1 MKKTVS
7 ILLIVTMLLA
17 SVLAMIPASA
27 AGPEPTPY
35 ATYNV
40 NWKDLYESGAMTAQ
54 EDLTPKTDYEYYFN
68 VFANENSIGFTPKND
83 SLGKDRSYFSKQMV
97 DITAD
102 TYFIYTFE
110 AKNGRSGGW
119 AGVVLAYG
127 DARDASDQSVGNAP
141 FFLSGQFDN
150 NGANAETGKS
160 AFRFRQGRHSLDD
173 TKPYREVIEMANQV
187 DKIVTT
193 EDGYGKFRV
202 VYEGYNMTVY
212 YDQYDTGIEKIVGRT
227 ITLPVGSK
235 IAFGA
240 YSQGAGIND
249 LNLVT
254 LRNCTLK
261 AYTEAAQVSLY
272 RALLPGLTQKGMAI
286 WNNGVNTEYTEVT
299 YSALATALN
308 VAIEIDVGTLSSNA
322 DVISAY
328 GELSHAL
335 SGIKKVADYTAL
347 NAEIAKAEAEAAK
360 DPAANPEGLAAF
372 NSAINNAKAVVAAN
386 YSLEDQ
392 NLINEAVN
400 ALKSAYFAYMSL
412 ADTLALA
419 EAIASAKALDAN
431 AYTKAS
437 WDVYAAK
444 ITAAEALLAT
454 NPTVDKQGDV
464 NDAANALLDRTSL
477 VACSALLADLKE
489 VYDLVATLEEKDFSA
504 ESWAPFAAARAEVKA
519 LLDARV
525 GVDQNLTITSK
536 TIALADAIEA
546 LVRRVNVLYTEDTN
560 ANGLLS
566 DEQYSGIGEVFYFDY
581 YKYIE
586 AKGYT
591 AGAVFPK
598 SLKDDGM
605 EGSSDYVLRF
615 GTIAGEGTINACNGI
630 KESHTSNTFSH
641 NTKTTEING
650 TSYNHAFGFSFLN
663 PVTVDRVAFYLP
675 TSTRIKSIDVY
686 GASITEKDGKK
697 VYAKEAEKTYL
708 GTFTVGSAAQG
719 AKNIEVR
726 GELTEAL
733 EVDYIIFAVKFGT
746 RVPNAYSIYEIELF
760 GLKEGAEDFSAL
772 KDQYARFK
780 GANSADY
787 TEESWNALL
796 EVLKTTDPVNKNCFS
811 TKVAIES
818 AAATL
823 KNAVDALQVKP
834 VDKTALKTLIDECK
848 TLVESE
854 HTADSWAPF
863 ATALKAADDYYN
875 DENALP
881 SALKGI
887 TDALTKAKKALAKF
901 GDKTPLK
908 ALIDECKALKE
919 ADWQG
924 NATAWKMFVK
934 GIAAAEEIYNK
945 DGATQQEIAGII
957 DELTYKKDS
966 LKATAKTDAPG
977 TPGASEG
984 ENGASD
990 APETEAPADDAE
1002 TAAPTDGEETDAPEE
1017 ETEAKKGGCGS
1028 SIALSAL
1035 AVIGVVGTALVIKKK
1050 ED

>member
-1 MKKTVS
+1 MKKSVS

-27 AGPEPTPY
+27 AGSEPTPY

-40 NWKDLYESGAMTAQ
+40 NWKELYESGTMTAQ

-68 VFANENSIGFTPKND
+68 VFATENSIRFTPKND
-83 SLGKDRSYFSKQMV
+83 SLGKDRSYFSTQMV

-127 DARDASDQSVGNAP
+127 DAKGSSNQSLGNAP

-150 NGANAETGKS
+150 NGANAETGMS

-173 TKPYREVIEMANQV
+173 AKPYREVIEMENQI

-202 VYEGYNMTVY
+202 IYEGYNMTVY
-212 YDQYDTGIEKIVGRT
+212 YDQYGTGTEKIVGRT
-227 ITLPVGSK
+227 ITLPEGSK
-235 IAFGA
+235 IAFGV
-240 YSQGAGIND
+240 YSQGAGVND

-286 WNNGVNTEYTEVT
+286 WNNGVNTEYTAVT
-299 YSALATALN
+299 YSALESALN
-308 VAIEIDVGTLSSNA
+308 VAIQIDVGTPSSNA
-322 DVISAY
+322 DVIAAY
-328 GELSHAL
+328 NGLSHAL
-335 SGIKKVADYTAL
+335 SDLKKVADYTAL

-360 DPAANPEGLAAF
+360 DPATNAEGLETF
-372 NSAINNAKAVVAAN
+372 NSAITAAKAVVAAN
-386 YSLEDQ
+386 YPLDQ
-392 NLINEAVN
+392 QGTINEAVN
-400 ALKSAYFAYMSL
+400 TLKRAYFTYMGL
-412 ADTLALA
+412 ADTIAL
-419 EAIASAKALDAN
+419 EESIASAKALNEN

-437 WDVYAAK
+437 WDAYAEK
-444 ITAAEALLAT
+444 IADAEALLAT
-454 NPTVDKQGDV
+454 NPTADKQDDV
-464 NDAANALLDRTSL
+464 NGAGNALLDTSSL
-477 VACSALLADLKE
+477 VACSGLLADLKE
-489 VYDLVATLEEKDFSA
+489 IYDLVATLEEKDFSA
-504 ESWAPFAAARAEVKA
+504 ESWALFAAARAEVKA

-525 GVDQNLTITSK
+525 GVDQNLTITAK
-536 TIALADAIEA
+536 LNALADAMDA
-546 LVRRVNVLYTEDTN
+546 LVYRVNVLYTEDTN

-581 YKYIE
+581 HKYIA

-591 AGAVFPK
+591 KGDVFPK
-598 SLKDDGM
+598 SLQEDGM

-630 KESHTSNTFSH
+630 KEEHERNTFSH

-650 TSYNHAFGFSFLN
+650 TSYNHAFGFSFLD

-675 TSTRIKSIDVY
+675 TDTRIKSIDVY

-708 GTFTVGSAAQG
+708 GTFTVGTAAQG

-726 GELTEAL
+726 GELAEAL

-746 RVPNAYSIYEIELF
+746 RVPTAYSIYEIELF

-772 KDQYARFK
+772 KAQYARFK

-811 TKVAIES
+811 TEADIEA

-834 VDKTALKTLIDECK
+834 VDKTALKTLLDECK
-848 TLVESE
+848 ALVESE

-875 DENALP
+875 NENALP

-908 ALIDECKALKE
+908 TLIDECKALKE

-934 GIAAAEEIYNK
+934 GIAAAEEVYNK
-945 DGATQQEIAGII
+945 DGATQQEIAAVIG
-957 DELTYKKDS
+957 DLSYKKES
-966 LKATAKTDAPG
+966 LKATEKTDA
-977 TPGASEG
+977 PGASEG
-984 ENGASD
+984 ENGNAD
-990 APETEAPADDAE
+990 GTETEAPADDAE
-1002 TAAPTDGEETDAPEE
+1002 TAAPADDAETEAPADD
-1017 ETEAKKGGCGS
+1017 ETEAKKDGCGS

-1050 ED
+1050 EN

>member
-1 MKKTVS
+1 MKKSVS

-27 AGPEPTPY
+27 AGSEPTPY

-40 NWKDLYESGAMTAQ
+40 NWKDLYESGTMTAQ

-68 VFANENSIGFTPKND
+68 VFATENSIRFTPKND
-83 SLGKDRSYFSKQMV
+83 SLGKDRSYFSTQMV

-127 DARDASDQSVGNAP
+127 DAKGSSNQSLGNAP

-150 NGANAETGKS
+150 NGANAETGMS

-173 TKPYREVIEMANQV
+173 AKPYREVIEMENQI

-212 YDQYDTGIEKIVGRT
+212 YDQYGTGTEKIVGRT
-227 ITLPVGSK
+227 ITLPEGSK

-240 YSQGAGIND
+240 YSQGAGVND

-286 WNNGVNTEYTEVT
+286 WNNGANTEYTEVT
-299 YSALATALN
+299 YSALESALN
-308 VAIEIDVGTLSSNA
+308 KAIQIDVGTPSSNA

-335 SGIKKVADYTAL
+335 SDLKKVADYTAL

-360 DPAANPEGLAAF
+360 DPATNAGGLEAF
-372 NSAINNAKAVVAAN
+372 NSAITAAKEVVAAN
-386 YSLEDQ
+386 YPLDQ
-392 NLINEAVN
+392 QGTINEAVN
-400 ALKSAYFAYMSL
+400 TLKRAYFTYMGL
-412 ADTLALA
+412 ADTIAL
-419 EAIASAKALDAN
+419 EESIASAKALNEN

-437 WDVYAAK
+437 WDAYAAN
-444 ITAAEALLAT
+444 IAAAEALLAT
-454 NPTVDKQGDV
+454 NPTADKQDDV
-464 NDAANALLDRTSL
+464 NGAGNALLDTSSL
-477 VACSALLADLKE
+477 VACSGLLADLKE
-489 VYDLVATLEEKDFSA
+489 IYDLVATLEEKDFSA

-525 GVDQNLTITSK
+525 GVDQNLTITAK
-536 TIALADAIEA
+536 LGALADAMDA
-546 LVRRVNVLYTEDTN
+546 LVYRVNVLYTEDTN

-581 YKYIE
+581 HKYIA

-591 AGAVFPK
+591 KGDVFPK
-598 SLKDDGM
+598 SLQEDGM

-630 KESHTSNTFSH
+630 KEEHERNTFSH
-641 NTKTTEING
+641 NTRTTEING
-650 TSYNHAFGFSFLN
+650 TSYNHAFGFSFLD

-675 TSTRIKSIDVY
+675 TDTRIKSIDVY

-708 GTFTVGSAAQG
+708 GTFTVGTAAQG
-719 AKNIEVR
+719 AENIEVR
-726 GELTEAL
+726 GELAEAL
-733 EVDYIIFAVKFGT
+733 KVDYIIFAVKFGT
-746 RVPNAYSIYEIELF
+746 RVPAAYSIYEIELF

-772 KDQYARFK
+772 KAQYARFK

-811 TKVAIES
+811 TEADIAA

-834 VDKTALKTLIDECK
+834 VDKTALKTLLDECK
-848 TLVESE
+848 ALVESE
-854 HTADSWAPF
+854 YTADSWAPF

-875 DENALP
+875 NENALP

-887 TDALTKAKKALAKF
+887 TDALTKAKKTLAKF

-908 ALIDECKALKE
+908 TLIDECKALKE

-945 DGATQQEIAGII
+945 DGATQQEIAAVI
-957 DELTYKKDS
+957 DDLTYKKES
-966 LKATAKTDAPG
+966 LKATEKTDAP
-977 TPGASEG
+977 TTEAPAD
-984 ENGASD
+984 D
-990 APETEAPADDAE
+990 AETEAPADDAE
-1002 TAAPTDGEETDAPEE
+1002 TAAPADDAATEAPADD
-1017 ETEAKKGGCGS
+1017 ETEASKDGCGS

-1050 ED
+1050 EN

>member
-1 MKKTVS
+1 MKKSVS

-17 SVLAMIPASA
+17 SVLAMIPVSA
-27 AGPEPTPY
+27 AGSEPTPY

-40 NWKDLYESGAMTAQ
+40 NWKDLYESGTMTAQ

-68 VFANENSIGFTPKND
+68 VFATENSIRFTPKND
-83 SLGKDRSYFSKQMV
+83 SLGKDRSYFSTQMV
-97 DITAD
+97 DITDD

-127 DARDASDQSVGNAP
+127 AAKDSSNQSLGNAP

-150 NGANAETGKS
+150 NGANGELGMS
-160 AFRFRQGRHSLDD
+160 ALRFRQGHHTPVA
-173 TKPYREVIEMANQV
+173 TKPHREVIEMANQV

-202 VYEGYNMTVY
+202 VYEGRKMTVY
-212 YDQYDTGIEKIVGRT
+212 YDQYGTGTEKEVGRT
-227 ITLPVGSK
+227 IMLPEGSK

-240 YSQGAGIND
+240 YSQGGGLND

-272 RALLPGLTQKGMAI
+272 RALLPALTQKGMAI
-286 WNNGVNTEYTEVT
+286 WNNGVNTEYTAVT
-299 YSALATALN
+299 YSALESSLN
-308 VAIEIDVGTLSSNA
+308 KAIQIDVGTLSSND

-335 SGIKKVADYTAL
+335 SDLKKVADYTAL

-360 DPAANPEGLAAF
+360 DPATNAGGLEAF
-372 NSAINNAKAVVAAN
+372 NSAITAAKAVVAAN
-386 YSLEDQ
+386 YPLDQ
-392 NLINEAVN
+392 QGTINEAVN
-400 ALKSAYFAYMSL
+400 TLKRAYFTYMGL
-412 ADTLALA
+412 ADTIAL
-419 EAIASAKALDAN
+419 EESIASAKALN
-431 AYTKAS
+431 ENSYTKAS
-437 WDVYAAK
+437 WDAYAEK
-444 ITAAEALLAT
+444 IADAEALLAT
-454 NPTVDKQGDV
+454 NPTVDKQDDV
-464 NDAANALLDRTSL
+464 NGAGNALLDTSSL
-477 VACSALLADLKE
+477 VACSGLLADLKE
-489 VYDLVATLEEKDFSA
+489 IYDLVATLEEKDFSA
-504 ESWAPFAAARAEVKA
+504 ASWAPFAAARAEVKA

-525 GVDQNLTITSK
+525 DVNHNLTIGAK
-536 TIALADAIEA
+536 MDALKDAMDA
-546 LVRRVNVLYTEDTN
+546 LVYRVNVLYTEDTN

-581 YKYIE
+581 YKYIA

-630 KESHTSNTFSH
+630 KEEHERNTFSH
-641 NTKTTEING
+641 NTRTTEING
-650 TSYNHAFGFSFLN
+650 TSYNHAFGFSFLD

-675 TSTRIKSIDVY
+675 TDTRIKSIDVY

-708 GTFTVGSAAQG
+708 GTFTVGTAAQG

-726 GELTEAL
+726 GELAEAL

-746 RVPNAYSIYEIELF
+746 RVPTAYSIYEIELF

-772 KDQYARFK
+772 KAQYARFK

-811 TKVAIES
+811 TEADIEA

-834 VDKTALKTLIDECK
+834 VDKTALKTLLDECK
-848 TLVESE
+848 ALVESE
-854 HTADSWAPF
+854 YTADSWAPF

-875 DENALP
+875 NENALP

-887 TDALTKAKKALAKF
+887 TDALTKAKKTLAKF

-908 ALIDECKALKE
+908 TLIDECKTLKE

-945 DGATQQEIAGII
+945 DCATQQEIAAVI
-957 DELTYKKDS
+957 DDLSYKKES
-966 LKATAKTDAPG
+966 LKATEKTDAPG
-977 TPGASEG
+977 ASDG
-984 ENGASD
+984 ENGTAD
-990 APETEAPADDAE
+990 GAETEAPADDAE
-1002 TAAPTDGEETDAPEE
+1002 TAAPADDAATEAPADD
-1017 ETEAKKGGCGS
+1017 ETEAKKDGCGS

>member
-1 MKKTVS
+1 MKKSVS

-27 AGPEPTPY
+27 VVPEPTPL

-40 NWKDLYESGAMTAQ
+40 NWKDLYESGTMTAQ

-68 VFANENSIGFTPKND
+68 VFATENSIRFTPKND
-83 SLGKDRSYFSKQMV
+83 SFGKDRSYFSTQMV
-97 DITAD
+97 DITDD

-127 DARDASDQSVGNAP
+127 AAKDSSNQSLGNAP

-150 NGANAETGKS
+150 NGANGELGMS
-160 AFRFRQGRHSLDD
+160 ALRFRQGHRALDD
-173 TKPYREVIEMANQV
+173 TKPYREVIEMENQI

-202 VYEGYNMTVY
+202 VYEGRKMTVN
-212 YDQYDTGIEKIVGRT
+212 YDQYGTGTERIVGQE
-227 ITLPVGSK
+227 IMLPEGSK

-240 YSQGAGIND
+240 YSQGAGTHD

-299 YSALATALN
+299 YSALETALN
-308 VAIEIDVGTLSSNA
+308 KAIEIDVGTLSSNA
-322 DVISAY
+322 DVIAAY
-328 GELSHAL
+328 NGLSHAL
-335 SGIKKVADYTAL
+335 SDLKKVADYTAL

-360 DPAANPEGLAAF
+360 DPATNAGGLEAF
-372 NSAINNAKAVVAAN
+372 NSAITAAKAVVAAN
-386 YSLEDQ
+386 YPLDQ
-392 NLINEAVN
+392 QGTINEAVN
-400 ALKSAYFAYMSL
+400 TLKRAYFTYMGL
-412 ADTLALA
+412 ADTIAL
-419 EAIASAKALDAN
+419 EGSIASAKALN
-431 AYTKAS
+431 ENSYTKAS
-437 WDVYAAK
+437 WDAYAAK
-444 ITAAEALLAT
+444 IAAAEALLAT
-454 NPTVDKQGDV
+454 NPTVDKQDDV
-464 NDAANALLDRTSL
+464 NGAGNALLDTSSL
-477 VACSALLADLKE
+477 VACSGLLADLKE

-525 GVDQNLTITSK
+525 GVDQNLTITAK
-536 TIALADAIEA
+536 TNALADAMDA
-546 LVRRVNVLYTEDTN
+546 LVYRVNVLYTEDTN

-581 YKYIE
+581 HKYIA

-591 AGAVFPK
+591 KGDVFPK

-615 GTIAGEGTINACNGI
+615 GTVAGEGTINACNGI
-630 KESHTSNTFSH
+630 KEEHERNTFSH
-641 NTKTTEING
+641 NTRTTEING
-650 TSYNHAFGFSFLN
+650 TSYNHAFGFSFLD

-675 TSTRIKSIDVY
+675 TDTRIKSIDVY
-686 GASITEKDGKK
+686 GASIIEKDGKK

-708 GTFTVGSAAQG
+708 GTFTVGTAAQG

-726 GELTEAL
+726 GELAEAL
-733 EVDYIIFAVKFGT
+733 KVDYIIFAVKFGT
-746 RVPNAYSIYEIELF
+746 RVPAAYSIYEIELF

-772 KDQYARFK
+772 KAQYARFK

-811 TKVAIES
+811 TEADIEA

-834 VDKTALKTLIDECK
+834 VDKTALKTLLDECK
-848 TLVESE
+848 ALVESE

-875 DENALP
+875 NENALP

-908 ALIDECKALKE
+908 TLIDECKALKE

-945 DGATQQEIAGII
+945 DGATQQEIAAVI
-957 DELTYKKDS
+957 DDLSYKKES
-966 LKATAKTDAPG
+966 LKATEKTDAP
-977 TPGASEG
+977 TTE
-984 ENGASD
+984 
-990 APETEAPADDAE
+990 APADDTETEAPADDAE
-1002 TAAPTDGEETDAPEE
+1002 TAAPADDAATEAPADD
-1017 ETEAKKGGCGS
+1017 ETEAKKDGCGS

>member
-1 MKKTVS
+1 MKKSVS

-27 AGPEPTPY
+27 AGSEPTPY

-40 NWKDLYESGAMTAQ
+40 NWKELYESGTMTAQ

-68 VFANENSIGFTPKND
+68 VFATENSIRFTPKND
-83 SLGKDRSYFSKQMV
+83 SLGKDRSYFSTQMV

-110 AKNGRSGGW
+110 AKNGRAGGW

-127 DARDASDQSVGNAP
+127 DAKGSSNQSLGNAP

-150 NGANAETGKS
+150 NGANAETGMS
-160 AFRFRQGRHSLDD
+160 ALRFRQGRHSLDN
-173 TKPYREVIEMANQV
+173 TKPYREVIEMENQI

-202 VYEGYNMTVY
+202 VYEGYNMTVH
-212 YDQYDTGIEKIVGRT
+212 YDDFETGDEMTVGRT
-227 ITLPVGSK
+227 ITLPEGSK

-240 YSQGAGIND
+240 YSQGAGVND

-286 WNNGVNTEYTEVT
+286 WNNGVNTEYTTVT
-299 YSALATALN
+299 YSALESALN
-308 VAIEIDVGTLSSNA
+308 KAIQIDVGTPSSNA

-335 SGIKKVADYTAL
+335 SDLKKVADYTAL

-360 DPAANPEGLAAF
+360 DPATNAGGLEAF
-372 NSAINNAKAVVAAN
+372 NSAITAAKEVVAAN
-386 YSLEDQ
+386 YPLDQ
-392 NLINEAVN
+392 QGTINEAVN
-400 ALKSAYFAYMSL
+400 TLKRAYFTYMGL
-412 ADTLALA
+412 ADTIAL
-419 EAIASAKALDAN
+419 EESIASAKALN
-431 AYTKAS
+431 ENSYTKAS
-437 WDVYAAK
+437 WDAYAAK
-444 ITAAEALLAT
+444 IVAAEALLAT
-454 NPTVDKQGDV
+454 NPTVDKQDDV
-464 NDAANALLDRTSL
+464 NGAGNALLDTSSL
-477 VACSALLADLKE
+477 VACSGLLADLKE

-525 GVDQNLTITSK
+525 GVDQNLTIKAK
-536 TIALADAIEA
+536 TNALADAIDA
-546 LVRRVNVLYTEDTN
+546 LVYRVNVLYTEDTN
-560 ANGLLS
+560 ADGLLS

-581 YKYIE
+581 HKYIA

-591 AGAVFPK
+591 KGDVFPK

-630 KESHTSNTFSH
+630 KEEHERNTFSH
-641 NTKTTEING
+641 NTRTTEING
-650 TSYNHAFGFSFLN
+650 TSYNHAFGFSFLD

-675 TSTRIKSIDVY
+675 TDTRIKSIDVY

-708 GTFTVGSAAQG
+708 GTFTVGTAAQG

-726 GELTEAL
+726 GELAEAL
-733 EVDYIIFAVKFGT
+733 KVDYIIFAVKFGT
-746 RVPNAYSIYEIELF
+746 RVPAAYSIYEIELF

-772 KDQYARFK
+772 KAQYARFK

-811 TKVAIES
+811 TEADIAA

-834 VDKTALKTLIDECK
+834 VDKTALKTLLDECK
-848 TLVESE
+848 ALVESE
-854 HTADSWAPF
+854 YTADSWAPF

-887 TDALTKAKKALAKF
+887 TDALTKAKKTLAKF

-908 ALIDECKALKE
+908 TLIDECKALKE

-945 DGATQQEIAGII
+945 DGATQQEIAAVI
-957 DELTYKKDS
+957 DDLSYKKES
-966 LKATAKTDAPG
+966 LKATEKTDAP
-977 TPGASEG
+977 T
-984 ENGASD
+984 
-990 APETEAPADDAE
+990 TEAPADDAE
-1002 TAAPTDGEETDAPEE
+1002 TAAPADDAATEAPADDETEAPADD
-1017 ETEAKKGGCGS
+1017 ETEAKKDGCGS

-1050 ED
+1050 EN

>member
-1 MKKTVS
+1 MKKSVS

-27 AGPEPTPY
+27 AGSEPTPY

-40 NWKDLYESGAMTAQ
+40 NWKELYESGTMTAQ

-68 VFANENSIGFTPKND
+68 VFATENSIRFTPKND
-83 SLGKDRSYFSKQMV
+83 SLGKDRSYFSTQMV

-127 DARDASDQSVGNAP
+127 DAKGSSNQSLGNAP

-150 NGANAETGKS
+150 NGANAETGMS

-173 TKPYREVIEMANQV
+173 TKPYREVIEMENQV

-212 YDQYDTGIEKIVGRT
+212 YDQYGTGTEKIVGRT
-227 ITLPVGSK
+227 ITLPEGSK
-235 IAFGA
+235 IAFGV
-240 YSQGAGIND
+240 YSQGAGVND

-286 WNNGVNTEYTEVT
+286 WNNGVNTEYTAVT
-299 YSALATALN
+299 YSALETALN
-308 VAIEIDVGTLSSNA
+308 VAIQIDVGTLSSNA

-335 SGIKKVADYTAL
+335 SDLKKVADYTAL

-360 DPAANPEGLAAF
+360 DPATNAEGLETF
-372 NSAINNAKAVVAAN
+372 NSAITAAKEVVAAN
-386 YSLEDQ
+386 YPLDQ
-392 NLINEAVN
+392 QGTINEAVN
-400 ALKSAYFAYMSL
+400 TLKRAYFTYMGL
-412 ADTLALA
+412 ADTIALE
-419 EAIASAKALDAN
+419 EAIASAKALN
-431 AYTKAS
+431 ENSYTKAS
-437 WDVYAAK
+437 WDAYAAK

-454 NPTVDKQGDV
+454 DPTADKQDDV
-464 NDAANALLDRTSL
+464 NGAGNALLDTSSL
-477 VACSALLADLKE
+477 VACSGLLADLKE

-525 GVDQNLTITSK
+525 GVDQNLTITAK
-536 TIALADAIEA
+536 TNALADAMDA
-546 LVRRVNVLYTEDTN
+546 LVYRVNVLYTEDTN

-581 YKYIE
+581 HKYIA

-591 AGAVFPK
+591 KGDVFPK
-598 SLKDDGM
+598 SLQEDGM

-630 KESHTSNTFSH
+630 KEEHERNTFSH

-650 TSYNHAFGFSFLN
+650 TSYNHAFGFSFLD

-675 TSTRIKSIDVY
+675 TDTRIKSIDVY

-708 GTFTVGSAAQG
+708 GTFTVGAAAQG

-726 GELTEAL
+726 GELAEAL
-733 EVDYIIFAVKFGT
+733 KVDYIIFAVKFGT
-746 RVPNAYSIYEIELF
+746 RVPAAYSIYEIELF

-772 KDQYARFK
+772 KAQYARFK

-811 TKVAIES
+811 TEAAIEA

-834 VDKTALKTLIDECK
+834 VDKTALKTLLDECK
-848 TLVESE
+848 ALVESE
-854 HTADSWAPF
+854 YTADSWAPF

-875 DENALP
+875 NENALP

-887 TDALTKAKKALAKF
+887 TDALTKAKKTLAKF

-908 ALIDECKALKE
+908 TLIDECKALKE

-945 DGATQQEIAGII
+945 DGATQQEIAAVI
-957 DELTYKKDS
+957 DDLSYKKES
-966 LKATAKTDAPG
+966 LKATEKTDA
-977 TPGASEG
+977 PGASEG
-984 ENGASD
+984 ENGTAD
-990 APETEAPADDAE
+990 GTETKAPADDAE
-1002 TAAPTDGEETDAPEE
+1002 TAAPADDAATEAPADD
-1017 ETEAKKGGCGS
+1017 ETEAKKDGCGS

-1050 ED
+1050 EN

>member
-1 MKKTVS
+1 MKKSVS

-27 AGPEPTPY
+27 AGSEVTPL

-40 NWKDLYESGAMTAQ
+40 NWKELYESGTMTAQ

-68 VFANENSIGFTPKND
+68 VFTTENSIRFTPKND
-83 SLGKDRSYFSKQMV
+83 SFGKDRSYFSTQMV
-97 DITAD
+97 DITDD

-127 DARDASDQSVGNAP
+127 DAKGSSNQSLGNAP

-150 NGANAETGKS
+150 NGANAETGMS
-160 AFRFRQGRHSLDD
+160 ALRFRQGRHSLDN
-173 TKPYREVIEMANQV
+173 TKPYREVIEMENQI

-202 VYEGYNMTVY
+202 VYDGLNMTVY
-212 YDQYDTGIEKIVGRT
+212 YNDFETNAEMIVGRT
-227 ITLPVGSK
+227 ITLPEGSK

-240 YSQGAGIND
+240 YSQGAGVND

-286 WNNGVNTEYTEVT
+286 WNNGVNTEYTTVT
-299 YSALATALN
+299 YSALESALN
-308 VAIEIDVGTLSSNA
+308 KAIQIDVGTPSSNA

-335 SGIKKVADYTAL
+335 SDLKKVADYTAL

-360 DPAANPEGLAAF
+360 DPATNAGGLEAF
-372 NSAINNAKAVVAAN
+372 NSAITAAKEVVAAN
-386 YSLEDQ
+386 YPLDQ
-392 NLINEAVN
+392 QGTINEAVN
-400 ALKSAYFAYMSL
+400 TLKRAYFTYMGL
-412 ADTLALA
+412 ADTIAL
-419 EAIASAKALDAN
+419 EESIASAKALNEN

-437 WDVYAAK
+437 WDAYAAK

-454 NPTVDKQGDV
+454 NPTVDKQDDV
-464 NDAANALLDRTSL
+464 NGAGNALLDTSSL
-477 VACSALLADLKE
+477 VACSGLLADLKE

-525 GVDQNLTITSK
+525 GVDQNLTIKAK
-536 TIALADAIEA
+536 TNALADAIDA
-546 LVRRVNVLYTEDTN
+546 LVYRVNVLYTEDTN
-560 ANGLLS
+560 ADGLLS

-581 YKYIE
+581 HKYIA

-591 AGAVFPK
+591 KGDVFPK

-630 KESHTSNTFSH
+630 KEEHERNTFSH
-641 NTKTTEING
+641 NTRTTEING
-650 TSYNHAFGFSFLN
+650 TSYNHAFGFSFLD

-675 TSTRIKSIDVY
+675 TDTRIKSIDVY

-708 GTFTVGSAAQG
+708 GTFTVGTAAQG
-719 AKNIEVR
+719 AENIEVR
-726 GELTEAL
+726 GELAEAL
-733 EVDYIIFAVKFGT
+733 KVDYIIFAVKFGT
-746 RVPNAYSIYEIELF
+746 RVPAAYSIYEIELF

-772 KDQYARFK
+772 KAQYARFK

-811 TKVAIES
+811 TEADIEA

-834 VDKTALKTLIDECK
+834 VDKTALKTLLDECK
-848 TLVESE
+848 ALVESE
-854 HTADSWAPF
+854 YTADSWAPF

-875 DENALP
+875 NENALP

-887 TDALTKAKKALAKF
+887 TDALTKAKKTLAKF

-908 ALIDECKALKE
+908 TLIDECKTLKE

-934 GIAAAEEIYNK
+934 GIAAAEEVYNK
-945 DGATQQEIAGII
+945 DGATQQEIAAVI
-957 DELTYKKDS
+957 DDLSYKKES
-966 LKATAKTDAPG
+966 LKATEKTDAP
-977 TPGASEG
+977 T
-984 ENGASD
+984 
-990 APETEAPADDAE
+990 TEAPADDAE
-1002 TAAPTDGEETDAPEE
+1002 TAAPADDAATEAPADD
-1017 ETEAKKGGCGS
+1017 ETEAKKDGCGS

-1050 ED
+1050 EN

>member
-1 MKKTVS
+1 MKKSVS

-27 AGPEPTPY
+27 AGSEPTPL

-40 NWKDLYESGAMTAQ
+40 NWKDLYESGTMTAQ
-54 EDLTPKTDYEYYFN
+54 EDLTPKTDYENYFN
-68 VFANENSIGFTPKND
+68 VFTTENSIRFTPKND
-83 SLGKDRSYFSKQMV
+83 SLGKDRSYFSEQMV
-97 DITAD
+97 DITDD

-110 AKNGRSGGW
+110 AKNGRAGGW

-150 NGANAETGKS
+150 NGANEETGMS

-173 TKPYREVIEMANQV
+173 TKPYREVIEMENQV

-212 YDQYDTGIEKIVGRT
+212 YDQYGTGVEKIVGRT

-272 RALLPGLTQKGMAI
+272 RALLPGLKQKGMAI
-286 WNNGVNTEYTEVT
+286 WNNGVNTEYTAVT

-308 VAIEIDVGTLSSNA
+308 VAIQIDVGTPSSNA

-360 DPAANPEGLAAF
+360 DPATNPEGLAAF

-392 NLINEAVN
+392 NLIDEAVN

-419 EAIASAKALDAN
+419 DAIADAKALDAN

-437 WDVYAAK
+437 WDAYAAK

-464 NDAANALLDRTSL
+464 NEAANALLDTSSL
-477 VACSALLADLKE
+477 VACSGLLANLKE

-536 TIALADAIEA
+536 TLALADAIEA
-546 LVRRVNVLYTEDTN
+546 LVSRVNVLYTEDTN

-615 GTIAGEGTINACNGI
+615 GTIAGEGTITACNGI
-630 KESHTSNTFSH
+630 KEAHTSNTFSH

-675 TSTRIKSIDVY
+675 TNTRIKSIDVY
-686 GASITEKDGKK
+686 GVSITEKDGKK

-726 GELTEAL
+726 GELAEAL
-733 EVDYIIFAVKFGT
+733 EVDYIIFAITLG
-746 RVPNAYSIYEIELF
+746 RNSSAYSIYEIELF

-772 KDQYARFK
+772 KDQYARIK

-811 TKVAIES
+811 TKAAIES

-854 HTADSWAPF
+854 HTADSWASF
-863 ATALKAADDYYN
+863 AKALKAADDYYN

-908 ALIDECKALKE
+908 TLIDECKALKE

-934 GIAAAEEIYNK
+934 GIASAEEIYNK

-977 TPGASEG
+977 TPDASEG

-990 APETEAPADDAE
+990 GTETEAPAGDETDVPATDAPETEAPAGD
-1002 TAAPTDGEETDAPEE
+1002 

>member
-1 MKKTVS
+1 MKKSVS

-27 AGPEPTPY
+27 AGSEPTPY

-40 NWKDLYESGAMTAQ
+40 NWKELYESGTMTAQ

-68 VFANENSIGFTPKND
+68 VFATENSIRFTPKND
-83 SLGKDRSYFSKQMV
+83 SLGKDRSYFSTQMV

-110 AKNGRSGGW
+110 AKNGRAGGW

-127 DARDASDQSVGNAP
+127 DAKGSSNQSLGNAP

-150 NGANAETGKS
+150 NGANAETGMS

-173 TKPYREVIEMANQV
+173 TKPYREVIEMENQI

-202 VYEGYNMTVY
+202 VYDGLNMTVY
-212 YDQYDTGIEKIVGRT
+212 YNDFETNAEMIVGRT
-227 ITLPVGSK
+227 ITLPEGSK

-240 YSQGAGIND
+240 YSQGAGVND

-272 RALLPGLTQKGMAI
+272 RALLPALTQKGMAI
-286 WNNGVNTEYTEVT
+286 WNNGVNTEYTAVT
-299 YSALATALN
+299 YSALESALN
-308 VAIEIDVGTLSSNA
+308 KAIQIDVGTPSSNA

-335 SGIKKVADYTAL
+335 SDLKKVADYTAL

-360 DPAANPEGLAAF
+360 DPATNAGGLEAF
-372 NSAINNAKAVVAAN
+372 NSAITAAKEVVAAN
-386 YSLEDQ
+386 YPLDQ
-392 NLINEAVN
+392 QGTINEAVN
-400 ALKSAYFAYMSL
+400 TLKRAYFTYMGL
-412 ADTLALA
+412 ADTIAL
-419 EAIASAKALDAN
+419 EESIASAKALN
-431 AYTKAS
+431 ENSYTKAS
-437 WDVYAAK
+437 WDAYAAK
-444 ITAAEALLAT
+444 IAAAEALLAT
-454 NPTVDKQGDV
+454 NPTADKQDDV
-464 NDAANALLDRTSL
+464 NGAGNALLDTSSL
-477 VACSALLADLKE
+477 VACSGLLADLKE

-525 GVDQNLTITSK
+525 GVDQNLTITAK
-536 TIALADAIEA
+536 LGALADAMDA
-546 LVRRVNVLYTEDTN
+546 LVYRVNVLYTEDTN

-581 YKYIE
+581 HKYIA

-591 AGAVFPK
+591 KGDVFPK

-630 KESHTSNTFSH
+630 KEEHERNTFSH
-641 NTKTTEING
+641 NTRTTEING
-650 TSYNHAFGFSFLN
+650 TSYNHAFGFSFLD

-675 TSTRIKSIDVY
+675 TDTRIKSIDVY

-708 GTFTVGSAAQG
+708 GTFTVGTAAQG

-726 GELTEAL
+726 GELAEAL
-733 EVDYIIFAVKFGT
+733 KVDYIIFAVKFGT
-746 RVPNAYSIYEIELF
+746 RVPAAYSIYEIELF

-772 KDQYARFK
+772 KAQYARFK

-811 TKVAIES
+811 TEADIAA

-834 VDKTALKTLIDECK
+834 VDKTALKTLLDECK
-848 TLVESE
+848 ALVESE

-887 TDALTKAKKALAKF
+887 TDALTKAKKTLAKF

-908 ALIDECKALKE
+908 TLIDECKALKE

-945 DGATQQEIAGII
+945 DGATQQEIAAVI
-957 DELTYKKDS
+957 DDLSYKKES
-966 LKATAKTDAPG
+966 LKATEKTDAP
-977 TPGASEG
+977 T
-984 ENGASD
+984 
-990 APETEAPADDAE
+990 TEAPADDAE
-1002 TAAPTDGEETDAPEE
+1002 TAAPADDAATEAPADD
-1017 ETEAKKGGCGS
+1017 ETEAKKDGCGS

-1050 ED
+1050 EN

>member
-1 MKKTVS
+1 MKKSVS

-17 SVLAMIPASA
+17 SVLAMIPVSA
-27 AGPEPTPY
+27 AGSEPTPY

-40 NWKDLYESGAMTAQ
+40 NWKDLYESGTMTAQ

-68 VFANENSIGFTPKND
+68 VFATENSIRFTPKND
-83 SLGKDRSYFSKQMV
+83 SLGKDRSYFSTQMV

-127 DARDASDQSVGNAP
+127 DAKGSSNQSLGNAP

-173 TKPYREVIEMANQV
+173 TKPYREVIEMENQI

-212 YDQYDTGIEKIVGRT
+212 YDQYGTGTEKTVGRT
-227 ITLPVGSK
+227 ITLPEGSK

-240 YSQGAGIND
+240 YSQGAGVND

-286 WNNGVNTEYTEVT
+286 WNNGVNTEYTAVT
-299 YSALATALN
+299 YSALESALN
-308 VAIEIDVGTLSSNA
+308 KAIQIDVGTPSSNA

-335 SGIKKVADYTAL
+335 SDLKKVADYTAL

-360 DPAANPEGLAAF
+360 DPATNAGGLEAF
-372 NSAINNAKAVVAAN
+372 NSAITAAKAVVAAN
-386 YSLEDQ
+386 YPLDQ
-392 NLINEAVN
+392 QGTINEAVN
-400 ALKSAYFAYMSL
+400 TLKRAYFTYMGL
-412 ADTLALA
+412 ADTIAL
-419 EAIASAKALDAN
+419 EESIASAKALNEN

-437 WDVYAAK
+437 WDAYAAN
-444 ITAAEALLAT
+444 IADAEALLAT
-454 NPTVDKQGDV
+454 NPTVDKQDDV
-464 NDAANALLDRTSL
+464 NGAATALLDTSSL
-477 VACSALLADLKE
+477 VACSGLLADLKE
-489 VYDLVATLEEKDFSA
+489 IYDLVATLEEKDFSA
-504 ESWAPFAAARAEVKA
+504 ESWVPFAAARAEVKA

-525 GVDQNLTITSK
+525 GVDQNLTITAK
-536 TIALADAIEA
+536 TNALADAMDA
-546 LVRRVNVLYTEDTN
+546 LVYRVNVLYTEDTN

-581 YKYIE
+581 HKYIA

-591 AGAVFPK
+591 KGDVFPK
-598 SLKDDGM
+598 SLQEDGM

-630 KESHTSNTFSH
+630 KEANERNTFSH
-641 NTKTTEING
+641 NTRTTEING
-650 TSYNHAFGFSFLN
+650 TSYNHAFGFSFLD

-675 TSTRIKSIDVY
+675 TDTRIKSIDVY

-708 GTFTVGSAAQG
+708 GTFTVGTAAQG
-719 AKNIEVR
+719 AENIEVR
-726 GELTEAL
+726 GELAEAL
-733 EVDYIIFAVKFGT
+733 KVDYIIFAVKFGT
-746 RVPNAYSIYEIELF
+746 RVPAAYSIYEIELF

-772 KDQYARFK
+772 KAQYARFK
-780 GANSADY
+780 GANSTDY

-811 TKVAIES
+811 TEADIEA

-834 VDKTALKTLIDECK
+834 VDKTALKTLLDECK
-848 TLVESE
+848 ALVESE

-875 DENALP
+875 NENALP

-887 TDALTKAKKALAKF
+887 TDALTKAKKTLAKF

-908 ALIDECKALKE
+908 TLIDECKTLKE

-945 DGATQQEIAGII
+945 DGATQQEIAAVI
-957 DELTYKKDS
+957 DDLSYKKES
-966 LKATAKTDAPG
+966 LKATEKTDA
-977 TPGASEG
+977 PGASEG
-984 ENGASD
+984 ENGTAD
-990 APETEAPADDAE
+990 GTETEAPADDAE
-1002 TAAPTDGEETDAPEE
+1002 TAAPADDAATEAPADD
-1017 ETEAKKGGCGS
+1017 ETEAKKDGCGS

>member
-1 MKKTVS
+1 MKKSVS

-27 AGPEPTPY
+27 AGSEPTPY

-40 NWKDLYESGAMTAQ
+40 NWKELYESGTMTAQ

-68 VFANENSIGFTPKND
+68 VFATENSIRFTPKND
-83 SLGKDRSYFSKQMV
+83 SLGKDRSYFSTQMV

-127 DARDASDQSVGNAP
+127 DAKGSSNQSLGNAP

-150 NGANAETGKS
+150 NGANAETGMS

-173 TKPYREVIEMANQV
+173 SKPYREVIEMENQI

-212 YDQYDTGIEKIVGRT
+212 YNDFETNAEMIVGRT
-227 ITLPVGSK
+227 ITLPEGSK

-240 YSQGAGIND
+240 YSQGAGVND

-286 WNNGVNTEYTEVT
+286 WNNGVNTEYTAVT
-299 YSALATALN
+299 YSALESALN
-308 VAIEIDVGTLSSNA
+308 VAIQIDVGTPSSNA
-322 DVISAY
+322 DVIAAY
-328 GELSHAL
+328 SGLSHAL

-360 DPAANPEGLAAF
+360 DPAANAEDLEAF
-372 NSAINNAKAVVAAN
+372 NSAITAAKAVVAAN
-386 YSLEDQ
+386 YPLDQ
-392 NLINEAVN
+392 QGTIDEAVDT
-400 ALKSAYFAYMSL
+400 LKRAYFTYMGL
-412 ADTLALA
+412 ADTIAL
-419 EAIASAKALDAN
+419 EESIASAKALNEN

-437 WDVYAAK
+437 WDAYAAN
-444 ITAAEALLAT
+444 IAAAEALLAT
-454 NPTVDKQGDV
+454 NPTVDRQGDV
-464 NDAANALLDRTSL
+464 NGAANALLDTSSL
-477 VACSALLADLKE
+477 VACSGLLADLKE
-489 VYDLVATLEEKDFSA
+489 IYDLVATLEEKDFSA
-504 ESWAPFAAARAEVKA
+504 ESWALFAAARAEVKA

-525 GVDQNLTITSK
+525 GVDQNLTITAK
-536 TIALADAIEA
+536 TNALADAMDA
-546 LVRRVNVLYTEDTN
+546 LVYRVNVLYTEDTN

-581 YKYIE
+581 HKYIA

-591 AGAVFPK
+591 KGDVFPK
-598 SLKDDGM
+598 SLQEDGM

-615 GTIAGEGTINACNGI
+615 GTVAGEGTINACNGI
-630 KESHTSNTFSH
+630 KEAHERNTFSH

-650 TSYNHAFGFSFLN
+650 TSYNHAFGFSFLD

-675 TSTRIKSIDVY
+675 TDTKIKSIDVY
-686 GASITEKDGKK
+686 GASITEEDGKK

-708 GTFTVGSAAQG
+708 GTFTVGTAAQG
-719 AKNIEVR
+719 AENIEVR
-726 GELTEAL
+726 GELAEAL
-733 EVDYIIFAVKFGT
+733 KVDYIIFAVKFGT

-772 KDQYARFK
+772 KAQYARFK
-780 GANSADY
+780 GANSTDY

-811 TKVAIES
+811 TEAAIEA

-834 VDKTALKTLIDECK
+834 VDKTALKTLLDECK
-848 TLVESE
+848 ALVESE

-875 DENALP
+875 NENALP

-908 ALIDECKALKE
+908 TLIDECKTLKE

-934 GIAAAEEIYNK
+934 GIAAAEEVYKK
-945 DGATQQEIAGII
+945 DGATQQEIAAVI
-957 DELTYKKDS
+957 DDLSYKKES
-966 LKATAKTDAPG
+966 LKATEKTDAPG
-977 TPGASEG
+977 ASDG
-984 ENGASD
+984 ENGTAD
-990 APETEAPADDAE
+990 GTETEAPADDAE
-1002 TAAPTDGEETDAPEE
+1002 TAAPADDAATEAPADD
-1017 ETEAKKGGCGS
+1017 ETEAKKGCGS

-1050 ED
+1050 EN